1 MKTNNNLVEEK
12 YQELVACL
20 PKGFNAADKELVEE
34 AFLLAKEAHKD
45 QMRAS
50 GIPYI
55 LHPLDV
61 AIIVI
66 KEMRQQ
72 GAAII
77 AAALLH
83 DVVEDTDYTIRDI
96 HSNFGLDVAFLVD
109 AVTKPNKEQVD
120 SFQHILS
127 SVRGDIRV
135 LVLKLADRLHN
146 MRTLD
151 GLRPLKQLKIASETQ
166 FFFAPL
172 AGRLGLYKVKA
183 ELENLSFRFFNPS
196 EYTYIEKA
204 LEEDKERTKEATEYF
219 MYAALHTVGKE
230 LGDAVGW
237 DIRYRKPYSIW
248 REMQELGCDF
258 YHVPFK
264 HYIRAVFHPEKVCND
279 MGYGTANE
287 VDIAMKIYAT
297 LAASYR
303 EQTGSFINY
312 MQQPKSNGYKSLHV
326 RFLNPR
332 GGYEEF
338 HISSEDMRE
347 QSYFGCIL
355 DNKEQWLER
364 LTDVLKE
371 LSEDPDSLMPGIHDS
386 LYNEDVVVFTPKGDS
401 ISLPKRATALDFAYA
416 IHSNIGDH
424 AKYARI
430 NGRLASVNTELKR
443 GDCIEIGTD
452 ATIHPLEYW
461 LNDVVSY
468 KAKKH
473 IRNYL
478 KKVPKQKYV
487 LCPHCHPLPGSEII
501 GFEDS
506 EKHIILHSRNCA
518 EAIRMASE
526 NGNSIVAIEDF
537 CPCPD
542 CLYPVR
548 IDITGIDR
556 YHLLQDILDCIV
568 EKHQLPISCL
578 STVTKDNIVTCNI
591 QFSVH
596 SGDEFKEIVALIK
609 AIDNVEEVRKI

>member
-1 MKTNNNLVEEK
+1 MKTNNNLVKDK
-12 YQELVACL
+12 YQQLVACL
-20 PKGFNAADKELVEE
+20 PKGFNAADKNLVEK

-61 AIIVI
+61 AIIVT

-72 GAAII
+72 GSAVM

-83 DVVEDTDYTIRDI
+83 DVVEDTDYTIDDI
-96 HSNFGLDVAFLVD
+96 HSRFGDDVAFLVD

-127 SVRGDIRV
+127 SVKGDIRV

-172 AGRLGLYKVKA
+172 AGRLGLFKVKA
-183 ELENLSFRFFNPS
+183 ELENLAFRFFNPT

-204 LEEDKERTKEATEYF
+204 LEEDKERTKEATEAF

-264 HYIRAVFHPEKVCND
+264 HYIRAVFHPEKIMD
-279 MGYGTANE
+279 HMEYGIVNE

-312 MQQPKSNGYKSLHV
+312 MLQPKSNGYRSLHV

-371 LSEDPDSLMPGIHDS
+371 LSEDPESLMPGIHDS
-386 LYNEDVVVFTPKGDS
+386 LYNEDVVVFTPKSES
-401 ISLPKRATALDFAYA
+401 IALPKGATALDFAYA
-416 IHSNIGDH
+416 IHSNIGNH

-443 GDCIEIGTD
+443 GDCVFIGTD
-452 ATIHPLEYW
+452 ANIHPQEDW
-461 LNDVVSY
+461 LNVVVSY

-478 KKVPKQKYV
+478 RKLPKQKYV

-501 GFEDS
+501 GFEDA
-506 EKHIILHSRNCA
+506 EKRITIHSRNCP

-537 CPCPD
+537 EPCPD
-542 CLYPVR
+542 CLYPVS

-556 YHLLQDILDCIV
+556 DYLAHEILNCIV
-568 EKHQLPISCL
+568 EKHHLPISNL
-578 STVTKDNIVTCNI
+578 SMVAKENIVSCHI
-591 QFSVH
+591 EFSVH
-596 SGDEFKEIVALIK
+596 SGKEFKEIKTLIT
-609 AIDNVEEVRKI
+609 AIDNVEEVGR

>member
-1 MKTNNNLVEEK
+1 MVKEK
-12 YQELVACL
+12 YQDLVACL
-20 PKGFNAADKELVEE
+20 PKSFNSDDYKLVEE
-34 AFLLAKEAHKD
+34 AYLLAKEAHKD

-96 HSNFGLDVAFLVD
+96 NSMFGPDVAFLVN
-109 AVTKPNKEQVD
+109 AVTKPNNVQVD
-120 SFQHILS
+120 SFRHILS
-127 SVRGDIRV
+127 SVKGDIRV
-135 LVLKLADRLHN
+135 LVLKLADRMHN

-172 AGRLGLYKVKA
+172 AGRLGLYKVKS
-183 ELENLSFRFFNPS
+183 ELENLAFRFFNPG

-204 LEEDKERTKEATEYF
+204 LEDDKERTKEATEGF

-264 HYIRAVFHPEKVCND
+264 HYIRAVFDPEKVQNET
-279 MGYGTANE
+279 GYGTAE
-287 VDIAMKIYAT
+287 EIDVAMKIYAT
-297 LAASYR
+297 LAAAYR
-303 EQTGSFINY
+303 EQTGSFVNY
-312 MQQPKSNGYKSLHV
+312 MLQPKSNGYRSLHV

-347 QSYFGCIL
+347 QSYYGCIL
-355 DNKEQWLER
+355 DNKEQWLKR

-371 LSEDPDSLMPGIHDS
+371 LSEDSNSLMHSIQDS
-386 LYNEDVVVFTPKGDS
+386 LYNEDVVVFTPKGDFIQLGKGS
-401 ISLPKRATALDFAYA
+401 TALDFAYA
-416 IHSNIGDH
+416 IHSNVGDH

-430 NGRLASVNTELKR
+430 NGRLASVNTKLKR
-443 GDCIEIGTD
+443 GDCVEIGTD
-452 ATIHPLEYW
+452 DAIRPKEEW
-461 LNDVVSY
+461 LDAVASY
-468 KAKKH
+468 KAKKY
-473 IRNYL
+473 IRKFL
-478 KKVPKQKYV
+478 EERPKQEYI

-506 EKHIILHSRNCA
+506 DKHIILHSRNCP
-518 EAIRMASE
+518 EAIKMASE
-526 NGNSIVAIEDF
+526 KGNSIVAIDDF

-548 IDITGIDR
+548 IGITGIDR

-568 EKHQLPISCL
+568 ETHHLPISSL
-578 STVTKDNIVTCNI
+578 STVTRDNIVTCNI
-591 QFSVH
+591 EFSVH
-596 SGDEFKEIVALIK
+596 SGDEFKEIVALISSV
-609 AIDNVEEVRKI
+609 DSVEEVKIG